1 MSTMTKRPWL
11 PTALLAAAIV
21 IAAVIGSLTIS
32 SVVSSQRELISV
44 KGLAQVEFDSD
55 VIVWNGQ
62 FERKAKEL
70 NTAYAMIKKD
80 ADVIRKYLV
89 DKGVNAKE
97 IVFGSVAITKA
108 YQEVPAG
115 DNLVRVFDGY
125 QLTQSIKIESKN
137 VDYIEFV
144 SREISELLNFGVE
157 LQSDVPKYYYSKLD
171 ALKKDLLARASA
183 DGTARAQAIADNA
196 KGGLGKLHNAD
207 MGTFQ
212 ITAPNSDEDYTWGG
226 AFNTTSRRK
235 TASITVNM
243 QFLVK

>member
-1 MSTMTKRPWL
+1 MKRPWL

-70 NTAYAMIKKD
+70 NTAYALIKKD

-89 DKGVNAKE
+89 DKGVNQKE
-97 IVFGSVAITKA
+97 IVFGSVAITKS

-125 QLTQSIKIESKN
+125 QLIQSIKIESKN

-144 SREISELLNFGVE
+144 SREISIRRAEVLL
-157 LQSDVPKYYYSKLD
+157 
-171 ALKKDLLARASA
+171 LKARRTEERPPRTRISRWHSARASHRRQCE
-183 DGTARAQAIADNA
+183 GWSRQTAQCRHGYISDHCAQQRRR
-196 KGGLGKLHNAD
+196 LHVGWSLQHNQQ
-207 MGTFQ
+207 T
-212 ITAPNSDEDYTWGG
+212 
-226 AFNTTSRRK
+226 
-235 TASITVNM
+235 
-243 QFLVK
+243 